1 MAATEGSTPARKPK
15 LEFKE
20 IEVECVKG
28 THSGGPI
35 KRINLFLTIV
45 RGPRGKKK
53 ILGEAF
59 AREVYQPIVHFK
71 VFDNND
77 VDALFHRFLSQLVH
91 RGYRPLQYR
100 KLDLD
105 EIWGEWDGVD
115 LSKLDLT
122 DLERAADSTLAVDED
137 HYVES

>member
-1 MAATEGSTPARKPK
+1 MTTTSGK
-15 LEFKE
+15 LQLDYKE

-28 THSGGPI
+28 THVGGPV

-45 RGPRGKKK
+45 RGPRGKRK

-71 VFDNND
+71 VFDNDN
-77 VDALFHRFLSQLVH
+77 VDALFHRFLGQLIH
-91 RGYRPLQYR
+91 RGYRPLQFR

-105 EIWGEWDGVD
+105 EIWGEWEAVD
-115 LSKLDLT
+115 LSKLDLS
-122 DLERAADSTLAVDED
+122 DLERAEDSALAVDED
-137 HYVES
+137 QYIET